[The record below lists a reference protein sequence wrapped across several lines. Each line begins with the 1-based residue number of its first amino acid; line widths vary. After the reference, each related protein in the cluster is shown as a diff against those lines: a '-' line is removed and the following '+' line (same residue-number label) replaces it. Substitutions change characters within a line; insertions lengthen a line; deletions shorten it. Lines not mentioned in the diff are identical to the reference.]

1 MAIEAE
7 RMETWQRVTQYVVSA
22 IPEGLCPDGFHW
34 DLTVEWRGEDRW
46 AVMWHG
52 YAFNGKG
59 RTDYERQP
67 SSRTDAWKRAHYFP
81 EAEALQLAHKFAPT
95 VKVNGLLPAD
105 LVARHGKE
113 G

>member
-1 MAIEAE
+1 M
-7 RMETWQRVTQYVVSA
+7 TWQRVTQYVVSA
-22 IPEGLCPDGFHW
+22 VSVDVEGGRHW
-34 DLTVEWRGEDRW
+34 DLTVEWRGGELW

-52 YAFNGKG
+52 LAFNRRG

-105 LVARHGKE
+105 LIEKHAAREEGKVAP
-113 G
+113 